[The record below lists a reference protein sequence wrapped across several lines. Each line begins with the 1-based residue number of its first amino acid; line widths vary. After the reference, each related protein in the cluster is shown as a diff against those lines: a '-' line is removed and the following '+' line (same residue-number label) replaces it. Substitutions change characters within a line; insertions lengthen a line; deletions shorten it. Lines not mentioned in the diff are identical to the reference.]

1 MPLKNSPRSFSA
13 FLLWLSILMTASAV
27 QAQSASTQLH
37 SNLLSDFKWRLVGPS
52 SPAGRV
58 WQVVGDENDPK
69 TFYVCTAGGGLWK
82 STDNGTTLVPIF
94 DNQTSASTGTVAI
107 ARSNSNL
114 VWVGTGEPANTRAN
128 SWGDG
133 VYKSLDGGK
142 TWAHLGLEDSR
153 QISAIV
159 IHPTKP
165 DTVYVAAM
173 GYEWGRNSERGIFK
187 TTDGGKSWSKILFVN
202 DTTGFI
208 DLQADPNNPEVLYAA
223 AWQRFRFGG
232 GDMAESGP
240 DSGLYKTIDGGKK
253 WTKLTNGLPKEEVG
267 KITVAVAR
275 NNSKLVYAA
284 ILTGEPAPGGK
295 RTIDTGGVFRSTD
308 GGKSWVRMN
317 PAMTSYYYDRIN
329 VDPGDDNRIW
339 MPVFDLMVSTD
350 GGKTLVKSNIKHVH
364 NDEHSIWID
373 PRDPQHLILG
383 GDGGVNISYNR
394 GATWQQ
400 AVLPIGQFYEV
411 AVDNQDPYYV
421 YGGMQDTGHWLGPS
435 QTYDNEGITNHD
447 WIKLRF
453 NGDGMSIHADPEDP
467 NVIYMVQE
475 FGNFSRLDLHTWD
488 RKELLP
494 DADEAKKRGLHP
506 FRYDWTPPMII
517 SQHDPEVL
525 YLGSNYLFK
534 FTKRGDKWDVVSPDL
549 TAQQDKD
556 LKGSKKDYT
565 GYHSYGALFSIA
577 ESPLD
582 AKVIWTGADDGP
594 IYVTRNGGS
603 SWTNVTE
610 NFPTSA
616 PTYAVVGEI
625 EPSRFDKGTAYVA
638 YDAHTREDHKPYLYA
653 TNDYGKTWT
662 DITGDLPN
670 GGSSY
675 VIREDPVN
683 PKLLFAGTEFG
694 VYLTIDRGRHWVQ
707 LKNNLPT
714 VGVRTMAIQA
724 REHDLVV
731 GTFGR
736 AIWIT
741 DIAPFEQMNA
751 GVLEQPAHL
760 FDVKPGTLFKTR
772 YTYGAT
778 IEELNGDMFFRAEN
792 PPFGTTITYY
802 LRENAGHDVTLT
814 IKDKSGKTVRTLKG
828 AGASGI
834 HRVVWDLKR
843 QEKVTD
849 EEAAR
854 ARVETLSER
863 DALAWVPPGDYTVT
877 LELGTGSLKTEVNV
891 QKERQGVKR
900 VEVRK

>member
-1 MPLKNSPRSFSA
+1 MIFRNSPRPFSA
-13 FLLWLSILMTASAV
+13 FLLLSPLLLITFAAH
-27 QAQSASTQLH
+27 AQSTSTQLH
-37 SNLLSDFKWRLVGPS
+37 PNLLSEFKWRLIGPS

-94 DNQTSASTGTVAI
+94 DNQASASTGAVAI
-107 ARSNSNL
+107 AKANSKL

-142 TWAHLGLEDSR
+142 TWSHMGLGESR

-187 TTDGGKSWSKILFVN
+187 TVDGGKSWTKVLFIN
-202 DTTGFI
+202 DTTGFV
-208 DLQADPNNPEVLYAA
+208 DLQADPKNPDVLYAA

-240 DSGLYKTIDGGKK
+240 GSGLYKTIDGGKK
-253 WTKLTNGLPKEEVG
+253 WTRLTNGLPKEEMG

-275 NNSKLVYAA
+275 NDSQIVYAA

-295 RTIDTGGVFRSTD
+295 RTIDTGGVFRSRD
-308 GGKSWVRMN
+308 GGKSWQRMS
-317 PAMTSYYYDRIN
+317 PTMTSYYYDQIN

-373 PRDPQHLILG
+373 PRDPQYLILG

-453 NGDGMSIHADPEDP
+453 NGDGMSIHPDEEDP
-467 NVIYMVQE
+467 NLIYMVQE
-475 FGNFSRLDLHTWD
+475 FGNFSRLDLRTWD

-494 DADEAKKRGLHP
+494 NADEAKKRGLHP

-517 SQHDPEVL
+517 SQHDREVL

-534 FTKRGDKWDVVSPDL
+534 FTKRGEKWEVVSPDL
-549 TAQQDKD
+549 TAQQDKE
-556 LKGSKKDYT
+556 LKGSKKDYS

-582 AKVIWTGADDGP
+582 SRVIWTGADDGP

-610 NFPTSA
+610 NFPAGA

-625 EPSRFDKGTAYVA
+625 EASRFDKGTAYVA
-638 YDAHTREDHKPYLYA
+638 YDAHTREDHKPYLY
-653 TNDYGKTWT
+653 
-662 DITGDLPN
+662 
-670 GGSSY
+670 
-675 VIREDPVN
+675 E
-683 PKLLFAGTEFG
+683 
-694 VYLTIDRGRHWVQ
+694 TIDRGRHWVE

-714 VGVRTMAIQA
+714 VAVRAMAIQA

-736 AIWIT
+736 AIWII
-741 DIAPFEQMNA
+741 DIAPLEQMSA
-751 GVLEQPAHL
+751 PILEQPAHL
-760 FDVKPGTLFKTR
+760 FEVKPGTLFKTR

-792 PPFGTTITYY
+792 PPYGTTITYY
-802 LRENAGHDVTLT
+802 LRENAHQDVTLT
-814 IKDKSGKTVRTLKG
+814 IRDKSGKTIRSLNGPGT
-828 AGASGI
+828 AGI

-843 QEKVTD
+843 AEKVTD
-849 EEAAR
+849 EEAKR
-854 ARVETLSER
+854 AGVETLSER
-863 DALAWVPPGDYTVT
+863 DALAWVPPGEYTVT
-877 LELGTGSLKTEVNV
+877 LKVGAGSQNTNLIVR
-891 QKERQGVKR
+891 KEQQGVKR

>member
-1 MPLKNSPRSFSA
+1 MTFRNSQRPFSA
-13 FLLWLSILMTASAV
+13 FLLLLPLLMIAFTAH
-27 QAQSASTQLH
+27 AQSNSTRFN
-37 SNLLSDFKWRLVGPS
+37 SNLLSEFKWRLIGPS

-82 STDNGTTLVPIF
+82 SADNGTTLLPIF
-94 DNQTSASTGTVAI
+94 DNQTSASTGAVAI
-107 ARSNSNL
+107 AKANSNL

-142 TWAHLGLEDSR
+142 TWSHMGLEDSR

-173 GYEWGRNSERGIFK
+173 GYEWGRNTERGVFK
-187 TTDGGKSWSKILFVN
+187 TVDGGKNWNKVLFIN

-208 DLQADPNNPEVLYAA
+208 DLQADPKNPDVLYAA

-240 DSGLYKTIDGGKK
+240 ESGLYKTIDGGKK
-253 WTKLTNGLPKEEVG
+253 WTRLTNGLPKDEMG
-267 KITVAVAR
+267 KITIAVAR
-275 NNSKLVYAA
+275 NNSKIVYAA

-295 RTIDTGGVFRSTD
+295 RTIDTGGVFRSQD
-308 GGKSWVRMN
+308 AGKTWQRMN
-317 PAMTSYYYDRIN
+317 ATMTSYYYDQIN

-364 NDEHSIWID
+364 NDEHSLWID

-453 NGDGMSIHADPEDP
+453 NGDGMSIHADEEDP

-475 FGNFSRLDLHTWD
+475 FGNFSRLDLRTWD

-494 DADEAKKRGLHP
+494 NADEAKKRGLHP

-517 SQHDPEVL
+517 SQHDHEVL

-534 FTKRGDKWDVVSPDL
+534 FTERGEKWEVVSPDL
-549 TAQQDKD
+549 TAQQDLD

-582 AKVIWTGADDGP
+582 SKVLWTGADDGP
-594 IYVTRNGGS
+594 IYVTRNGGA
-603 SWTNVTE
+603 SWSNVTE
-610 NFPTSA
+610 NFPAGA

-625 EPSRFDKGTAYVA
+625 EASRFDKGTAYVA
-638 YDAHTREDHKPYLYA
+638 YDAHTREDHKPYLYV
-653 TNDYGKTWT
+653 TNDYGKTWI

-675 VIREDPVN
+675 VIREDPIN
-683 PKLLFAGTEFG
+683 PNLLFVGTEFG

-714 VGVRTMAIQA
+714 VGVRALTIQA
-724 REHDLVV
+724 RDHDLVV

-741 DIAPFEQMNA
+741 DIAPFEQMSA
-751 GVLEQPAHL
+751 PVLEQPAHL
-760 FDVKPGTLFKTR
+760 FEVKPGTLFKTR

-792 PPFGTTITYY
+792 PPYGTTITYY
-802 LRENAGHDVTLT
+802 LRENASGDVSLI
-814 IKDKSGKTVRTLKG
+814 IKDKRGKAVRSLNGPGT
-828 AGASGI
+828 AGL

-843 QEKVTD
+843 AEKVSD
-849 EEAAR
+849 EEAKR
-854 ARVETLSER
+854 AGAETLSER
-863 DALAWVPPGDYTVT
+863 AALAWVQPGEYTVT
-877 LELGTGSLKTEVNV
+877 LESGGGSRQTQLLVRRET
-891 QKERQGVKR
+891 QGVKR
-900 VEVRK
+900 LEVRK